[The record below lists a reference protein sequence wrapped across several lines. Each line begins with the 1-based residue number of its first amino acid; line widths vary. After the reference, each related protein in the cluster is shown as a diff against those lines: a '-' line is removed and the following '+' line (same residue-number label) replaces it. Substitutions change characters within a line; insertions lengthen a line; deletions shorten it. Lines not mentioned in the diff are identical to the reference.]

1 MKGDVQPVE
10 VVLQTVLH
18 FSLEAV
24 GGSSVREKKGFCRPL
39 TMILR
44 QPQKTSVLNKDLVV
58 VRGCSTKKIRRSI
71 QE

>member
-24 GGSSVREKKGFCRPL
+24 GGSSVRERKKRFLSSSDNDSKTASEDEC
-39 TMILR
+39 
-44 QPQKTSVLNKDLVV
+44 PQ
-58 VRGCSTKKIRRSI
+58 
-71 QE
+71 

>member
-24 GGSSVREKKGFCRPL
+24 GGSSVREKKRFL
-39 TMILR
+39 SSSDNDS
-44 QPQKTSVLNKDLVV
+44 KTASAD
-58 VRGCSTKKIRRSI
+58 
-71 QE
+71 